1 MVPFDLRLVLAC
13 CCSQNFCN
21 SLHARILVNGKT
33 GNIGETCTRCE
44 YFRKHISLGFADALK
59 NSWRMVKAPTK
70 VESNLETWKHEEYY
84 YYYCSVLRWV
94 LARLLGAKK
103 KKFLLIKERF
113 RLTENWQS
121 ARCSQGKF
129 YLCSCSQKLT
139 HCSHARKFSQRP
151 WFRFPYNRTRAGN
164 ARAIHG
170 NLFPR
175 PPRWHR
181 CVFTFY
187 GPAVFRGKV
196 KKDGEAA

>member
-103 KKFLLIKERF
+103 KKIPFNKREIPA
-113 RLTENWQS
+113 N
-121 ARCSQGKF
+121 G
-129 YLCSCSQKLT
+129 KLT
-139 HCSHARKFSQRP
+139 KCSLLARQILSLLVLAKINALLARP
-151 WFRFPYNRTRAGN
+151 QILAKTMVSIP
-164 ARAIHG
+164 
-170 NLFPR
+170 L
-175 PPRWHR
+175 
-181 CVFTFY
+181 
-187 GPAVFRGKV
+187 
-196 KKDGEAA
+196 